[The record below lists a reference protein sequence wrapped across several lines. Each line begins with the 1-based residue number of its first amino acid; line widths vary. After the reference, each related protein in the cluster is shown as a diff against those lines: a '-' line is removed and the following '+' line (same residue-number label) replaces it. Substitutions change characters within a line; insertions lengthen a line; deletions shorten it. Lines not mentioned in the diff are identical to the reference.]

1 MRVSGLS
8 MNVQTIAQR
17 AQGNGFL
24 SAVIANYEPEGF
36 RESLWDAIELLR
48 ADYTAMKLLCKEF
61 PLPTACF
68 VHSATFAGF
77 LIKWFP
83 GAQEGDCKGV
93 FRCLEVSHNFA

>member
-1 MRVSGLS
+1 

-17 AQGNGFL
+17 AEGNGFL

-68 VHSATFAGF
+68 APSATFARF
-77 LIKWFP
+77 LRKLL
-83 GAQEGDCKGV
+83 
-93 FRCLEVSHNFA
+93 CLYEKCLRG